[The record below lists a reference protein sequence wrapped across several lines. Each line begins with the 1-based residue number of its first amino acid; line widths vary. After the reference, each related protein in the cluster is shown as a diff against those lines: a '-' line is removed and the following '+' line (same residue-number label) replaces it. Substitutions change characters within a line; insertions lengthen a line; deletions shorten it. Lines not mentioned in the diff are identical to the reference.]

1 MSDGDKSQLVATDLP
16 FTLYLNQRLTFDVLA
31 SLEDGFSS
39 FSTVQTTSSGGTS
52 TDVSGGAQLGLGN
65 VFALLDVKLGGHGS
79 RQEDKGQSETTT
91 GDIVHTPAS
100 LFARLRKDLH
110 SRQLVHELSPPID
123 FFEIQ
128 PGIFVEFEASLRKSP
143 IVEML
148 TALSQLAPLIQMSE
162 TSAGQATSGGSQRQ
176 GRNRKQ
182 RGQEQRTAQDTET
195 QFNEFVRAVTSEG
208 SQDLIAEVDGTQVV
222 LTTEREY
229 FIDPSM
235 NDIIGATFRVFGK
248 VTRVVTSD
256 SDGRINLLRNTPLGR
271 FWNQVPDLGQ
281 AMGRLDKQFA
291 EGRLTTEI
299 CGPALQVIPM
309 AIFS

>member
-123 FFEIQ
+123 FLKIQ
-128 PGIFVEFEASLRKSP
+128 PGIFVEFEATLQRSP
-143 IVEML
+143 VVEML

-162 TSAGQATSGGSQRQ
+162 TTAGQATSRGSQGQVRK
-176 GRNRKQ
+176 GKQ
-182 RGQEQRTAQDTET
+182 RRQEKDTAQDTET
-195 QFNEFVRAVTSEG
+195 QINKILRAVTAEG
-208 SQDLIAEVDGTQVV
+208 SEDMIAEVGKMRLV
-222 LTTEREY
+222 LTTERRY

-235 NDIIGATFRVFGK
+235 NDIIDGTFRVFGK
-248 VTRVVTSD
+248 ATRIIVDDSDGISLLRKTALGKFGRVVTELGMAMAKAQD
-256 SDGRINLLRNTPLGR
+256 SGFRGSLESQIDGPTM
-271 FWNQVPDLGQ
+271 QVYP
-281 AMGRLDKQFA
+281 
-291 EGRLTTEI
+291 I
-299 CGPALQVIPM
+299 
-309 AIFS
+309 AIFL